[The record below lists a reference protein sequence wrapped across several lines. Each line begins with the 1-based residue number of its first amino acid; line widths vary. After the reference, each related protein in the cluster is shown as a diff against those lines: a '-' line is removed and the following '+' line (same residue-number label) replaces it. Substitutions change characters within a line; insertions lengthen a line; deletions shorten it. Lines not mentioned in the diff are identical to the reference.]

1 MKERT
6 ISQRN
11 LLGAFVGGVLGI
23 LAFGFLNALL
33 LPVGV
38 FAGVIG
44 GWWYQEIWTAT
55 THGFNEG
62 VAGARAL
69 GVFLFTLVRR
79 LSEWRRELW
88 KDQDDMWGAF
98 APILTFLALLTSP
111 FIWLLRRPAVMVM
124 WARAHPVNRA
134 YLVRATTLPV
144 FYAMNV
150 VVIGSLA
157 FLLVRSA
164 QGIDM
169 NHDVRGL
176 LVMLGGIF
184 LVCIGIVSLMAPMML
199 WSSDSERKLVQMH
212 YFYRTWERY
221 SSMGVARFYVSELWF
236 MAKTWFSMVAW
247 LVACFAW
254 FCGLGAVFLAVV
266 AVTSAAIGF
275 VKGIYQV
282 STQAG
287 HWLCFGA
294 TLMTTIIS
302 AMLFHSSF
310 GDVRVLWIVALLTG
324 VTSAGATE
332 GLRRG
337 LVLLFKTNRPARVIA
352 LVSLGKQLRPS
363 GRLFWRTSTSV
374 GDWFIKFLPMHP
386 QMA

>member
-33 LPVGV
+33 LPIGV

-44 GWWYQEIWTAT
+44 GWWYQEIWAAT
-55 THGFNEG
+55 SHGFNEG
-62 VAGARAL
+62 VARTRAL
-69 GVFLFTLVRR
+69 GAFLFTPVRR

-124 WARAHPVNRA
+124 WARSHPVNRA
-134 YLVRATTLPV
+134 YLVRIATLPV
-144 FYAMNV
+144 FYAATSAI
-150 VVIGSLA
+150 IGLLGFSL
-157 FLLVRSA
+157 FRSV
-164 QGIDM
+164 QGWDW

-176 LVMLGGIF
+176 WVIGAILGVFMLGI
-184 LVCIGIVSLMAPMML
+184 LTLMAPMMFWL
-199 WSSDSERKLVQMH
+199 NDSDRKLDKMRS
-212 YFYRTWERY
+212 FYRTWERY
-221 SSMGVARFYVSELWF
+221 SSMGVAHFYVSELAF
-236 MAKTWFSMVAW
+236 MARAW
-247 LVACFAW
+247 LSAVVWVSVCFAW
-254 FCGLGAVFLAVV
+254 FIGLGGVFLAIVGIV
-266 AVTSAAIGF
+266 SAAIGF
-275 VKGIYQV
+275 VKGVYQV
-282 STQAG
+282 SIKAG

-294 TLMTTIIS
+294 TLTTTIIS
-302 AMLFHSSF
+302 AAVFHGSF
-310 GDVRVLWIVALLTG
+310 GDLRILWIVALLTG
-324 VTSAGATE
+324 VASAGVTE

-337 LVLLFKTNRPARVIA
+337 FVLLFKTHRPARAVA
-352 LVSLGKQLRPS
+352 LLPLGRQLRPG

-374 GDWFIKFLPMHP
+374 GDWFIRFLPVHP